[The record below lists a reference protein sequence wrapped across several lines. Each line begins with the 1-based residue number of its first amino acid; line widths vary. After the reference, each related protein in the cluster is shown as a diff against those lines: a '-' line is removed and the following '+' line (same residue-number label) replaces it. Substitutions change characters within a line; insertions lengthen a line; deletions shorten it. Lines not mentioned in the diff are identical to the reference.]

1 MLKRKLGLLVAA
13 AVMVG
18 MFTSCINFNKVDV
31 NGDDGKKEEIPEL
44 YKDFANYPN
53 GKKNAAGTLTLK
65 NNGGFPVLCFTDT
78 VDPKNYIGTVP
89 STGEI
94 TVKLAADSFYNIVT
108 VAKSSYEESQTLAK
122 QTSKLTYYSD
132 TQAYMIDVAADN
144 LVGGATWIF
153 NNSTSY
159 WVSIENVNSTGE
171 RFAVIKPNAQR
182 VSIPV
187 AKNTS
192 YDYKIV
198 YLKELK
204 YKGKIMGIAEKTAMV
219 ENDTATFYN
228 IDTWTTDITGR
239 NLTSS
244 DDDLA
249 PTVQF
254 INNTGKTVRVYNGQ
268 VQLCDYGISA
278 DDYSCASGVTAL
290 FADSFTT
297 NSNTTGIGVRSVAW
311 EGLWNCTVSKKMEAG
326 KVYIITLAS
335 SPEFASDPSAG
346 NLKSPVVWDVTVNDA
361 TKFYDK

>member
-1 MLKRKLGLLVAA
+1 MLKRKLGLLAAA

-31 NGDDGKKEEIPEL
+31 NGDDGKKEEIPAL
-44 YKDFANYPN
+44 YKEFANYPN
-53 GKKNAAGTLTLK
+53 GKQDASGTLTLK

-94 TVKLAADSFYNIVT
+94 TVKLSAGSFYNIVT
-108 VAKSSYEESQTLAK
+108 VAKSSYEDNQTLAK

-153 NNSTSY
+153 NNNTSY
-159 WVSIENVNSTGE
+159 WVSIENVDGTGE
-171 RFAVIKPNAQR
+171 RFAVIKPDAKR

-204 YKGKIMGIAEKTAMV
+204 YKGKIMGIAEKTAMA
-219 ENDTATFYN
+219 ENDTASFYN
-228 IDTWTTDITGR
+228 LDTMTTDITGK
-239 NLTSS
+239 NITSS

-254 INNTGKTVRVYNGQ
+254 INNSGKSVRVYNGQ
-268 VQLCDYGISA
+268 IQLCDYGLTA
-278 DDYSCASGVTAL
+278 DDYSCADGVTAL

-297 NSNTTGIGVRSVAW
+297 NSNTSGISVRSVAW
-311 EGLWNCTVSKKMEAG
+311 NGAQTCTVDQKMEAG
-326 KVYIITLAS
+326 KVYVVTLKKT
-335 SPEFASDPSAG
+335 PNLASDPAATMD
-346 NLKSPVVWDVTVNDA
+346 PVAWEVNVSDA
-361 TKFYDK
+361 TSFYDK

>member
-18 MFTSCINFNKVDV
+18 MFTSCFNFNRVDV
-31 NGDDGKKEEIPEL
+31 KDDDKKEDIPEL
-44 YKDFANYPN
+44 YKDFANYPK
-53 GKKNAAGTLTLK
+53 GKQDAAGTLTLK

-78 VDPKNYIGTVP
+78 VEPKNYIGTVP

-94 TVKLAADSFYNIVT
+94 TVKLPEGSFYNIVA
-108 VAKSSYEESQTLAK
+108 VAKSSYEESQSLAK
-122 QTSKLTYYSD
+122 QTSKLTYYSN
-132 TQAYMIDVAADN
+132 TQAYTIDVAADT

-153 NNSTSY
+153 NNNTSY
-159 WVSIENVNSTGE
+159 WVSIENQDGSGE
-171 RFAVIKPNAQR
+171 RFAVIKPDAKR

-204 YKGKIMGIAEKTAMV
+204 YKGKIMGIAEKTAMA
-219 ENDTATFYN
+219 ENDIATFYDL
-228 IDTWTTDITGR
+228 DTITTDITGK

-244 DDDLA
+244 DNDLA

-254 INNTGKTVRVYNGQ
+254 INNSGKSVRVYNGQ
-268 VQLCDYGISA
+268 IQLCNYGLTA
-278 DDYSCASGVTAL
+278 DDYSCADGVTAL

-297 NSNTTGIGVRSVAW
+297 NSNTTGISVRSGAW
-311 EGLWNCTVSKKMEAG
+311 NGEQRCDVDQKMEAG
-326 KVYIITLAS
+326 KVYTVTLKPAPS
-335 SPEFASDPSAG
+335 TVSDPT
-346 NLKSPVVWDVTVNDA
+346 NKSEVVWEVNVQDA